1 MANVSLWSNVQVA
14 IESALGSPQVIDTIS
29 KASPG
34 VVTYQGADPTNGG
47 YVKILCTGMNELN
60 GRVVRV
66 ANVNTG
72 ANTFE
77 LEGISTVGFGTFSAG
92 TIEPVTFGVTMTT
105 AAGLSASGGD
115 FSFVDTTTIHDTIA
129 SQIPGVAQPAVYTFE
144 SFWDVSDAALIALK
158 LASDTKAQKCVRFT
172 FANGQKV
179 AFVGYI
185 GASLL
190 PVGNAQDKVTTTVAV
205 TMFGKPSV
213 FAS

>member
-14 IESALGSPQVIDTIS
+14 IESALGAAQTIDSIS
-29 KASPG
+29 KTSPG
-34 VVTYQGADPTNGG
+34 VVAYQGADPANGD
-47 YVKILCTGMNELN
+47 YMKILCTGMNELN

-66 ANVNTG
+66 SNVNAG

-92 TIEPVTFGVTMTT
+92 TMAPITFGTTMTT
-105 AAGLSASGGD
+105 ATGLSASGGD

-144 SFWDVSDAALIALK
+144 SFWDVADAALIALK
-158 LASDTKAQKCVRFT
+158 AASDAKAQKCVRFA

-179 AFVGYI
+179 AFVGYV

-190 PVGNAQDKVTTTVAV
+190 PVGNAQDKVTTSVAI
-205 TMFGKPSV
+205 TMFGKPTV

>member
-14 IESALGSPQVIDTIS
+14 IESALGSAQVIDSIS

-34 VVTYQGADPTNGG
+34 VVTYQGADPANGS

-60 GRVVRV
+60 GRVARV
-66 ANVNTG
+66 ANVNAG
-72 ANTFE
+72 SNTFE
-77 LEGISTVGFGTFSAG
+77 LEGINTTAYGTFAAG
-92 TIEPVTFGVTMTT
+92 ALEPVTFGTTMST
-105 AAGLSASGGD
+105 ATGLSASGGD
-115 FSFVDTTTIHDTIA
+115 FSFVDTTTIHDTVA

-144 SFWDVSDAALIALK
+144 SFWDVSDLALIALK
-158 LASDTKAQKCVRFT
+158 AASDAKAQKCVRFA

-179 AFVGYI
+179 TFVGYI
-185 GASLL
+185 GATLL